1 MNAKVAVVGLGYW
14 GPNLLRCLHQLNVVA
29 AAFELNED
37 LLRKFATNPAYS
49 GIFFDTDWEKCLG
62 RIDINAVVIATPPQ
76 THFGLAM
83 KALVAN
89 KHVFIEKPMVTRVED
104 AEEIIKLA
112 KERDRIVMVGHTFL
126 YTPEVRKIKEII
138 DGGELGNIQYIHAS
152 RLNLGK
158 FQKENVVSDLSPH
171 DISIFNYL
179 LDDVPQRVHAQGYS
193 FIRDDVVEVA
203 FVTFEYTDTVCNL
216 HLSWLDPMKKRTT
229 TICGTKKMLVY
240 DMLAE
245 EKIKIYDKGVDYDE
259 NANTGYGQYLLS
271 YRHGDIYSPATDIWE
286 PLSLECKHFIECV
299 KNNEQPLTDGEG
311 GLEVVKAVV
320 AALVSLETGEWVWV

>member
-1 MNAKVAVVGLGYW
+1 MKLALVGLGYW
-14 GPNLLRCLHQLNVVA
+14 GPNLLRNFNNHRVVA
-29 AAFELNED
+29 AAFDLDME
-37 LLRKFATNPAYS
+37 LLRKYATDPAYS

-62 RIDINAVVIATPPQ
+62 RIDIDAVVIATPPQ

-83 KALVAN
+83 KALDAN

-104 AEEIIKLA
+104 AEEILKLA
-112 KERDRIVMVGHTFL
+112 KDRDRIVMVGHTFL

-138 DGGELGNIQYIHAS
+138 DTGELGDIQYIHAS

-179 LDDVPQRVHAQGYS
+179 LDDTPQRVHAQGYG
-193 FIRDDVVEVA
+193 FVRDDVVEVA
-203 FVTFEYTDTVCNL
+203 FTTFEYTDTVCNL

-245 EKIKIYDKGVDYDE
+245 EKIKVYNKGVDYDK

-271 YRHGDIYSPATDIWE
+271 YRHGDIWSPATEIWE

-299 KNNEQPLTDGEG
+299 ENNEIPLTDGES
-311 GLEVVKAVV
+311 GLDVVKAMS
-320 AALVSLETGEWVWV
+320 AALVSLETGEWVYV